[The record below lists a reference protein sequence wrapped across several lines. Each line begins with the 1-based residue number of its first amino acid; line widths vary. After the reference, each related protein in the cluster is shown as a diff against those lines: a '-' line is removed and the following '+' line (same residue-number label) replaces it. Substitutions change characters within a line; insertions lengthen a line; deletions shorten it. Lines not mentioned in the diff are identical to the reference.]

1 MENQTSV
8 EVYAPKQQM
17 TTPVQKKDFFSLAP
31 KSQVAQAAEIADV
44 LSSVIEK
51 QGLYSNIQGKKYIK
65 AEGWQTLGTFLG
77 VITREKYVK
86 RLEDGSYE
94 SYVEIVKFNDGTV
107 VGGASALCSRKEKR
121 WSNADEYAVRSMSVT
136 RAVGKAFRIS
146 FSWIVTLAGY
156 SATNEEEM
164 PEHVPVEQKNVT
176 PAKSRTRT
184 IYSSPEPA
192 PEAAAPAPA
201 EVVEAEKPKQSGYD
215 PHSKNHQDFL
225 LKVLQSKN
233 VPEDLWDEIGF
244 AMAGKTFADIS
255 GVIKTITDKR
265 NNQQG

>member
-1 MENQTSV
+1 METETSI
-8 EVYAPKQQM
+8 EAYTPKQQM
-17 TTPVQKKDFFSLAP
+17 TTPVQRKDFFSLAP

-44 LSSVIEK
+44 LSAVIEK

-94 SYVEIVKFNDGTV
+94 SYIEIVKFNDGTV
-107 VGGASALCSRKEKR
+107 VGGASALCSRKENR
-121 WSNADEYAVRSMSVT
+121 WKNADEYAVRSMSVT

-146 FSWIVTLAGY
+146 FAWIVTLAGY

-164 PEHVPVEQKNVT
+164 PEYVQGETKNVT
-176 PAKSRTRT
+176 PEKSKSRTRT

-192 PEAAAPAPA
+192 PEAPAPSV
-201 EVVEAEKPKQSGYD
+201 VVEAEKPKQNGYD
-215 PHSKNHQDFL
+215 PHQKNHQDFL

-233 VPEDLWDEIGF
+233 VPDDLWDEIGF
-244 AMAGKTFADIS
+244 AMTGKTFADVS
-255 GVIKTITDKR
+255 GVISAVMDKYGR
-265 NNQQG
+265 